1 MNELFQN
8 PELESQMMSKFEVL
22 FDKHHTGNIIHKAA
36 DMYLSIMEEH
46 GIELDIES
54 IINLAEEYDIVLEN
68 FEEEIEENM

>member
-8 PELESQMMSKFEVL
+8 PELESEMMNKFEVM
-22 FDKHHTGNIIHKAA
+22 FDRHTNGNITSKTA

-54 IINLAEEYDIVLEN
+54 IINLAEEFGFELEN
-68 FEEEIEENM
+68 LQEEIDENM

>member
-8 PELESQMMSKFEVL
+8 PELESEMMSKFEVM
-22 FDKHHTGNIIHKAA
+22 FDRHTNGNITSKAA

-54 IINLAEEYDIVLEN
+54 IINLAEEFGFELEN
-68 FEEEIEENM
+68 LQEEIDENM